1 MCVRLREEE
10 EDGRKE
16 MIECDEK
23 AAECNNDYR
32 RLDAFV
38 NPRHQ
43 SVSKVQLGFAEL
55 SRCKPKE
62 ANNASPLLCRVNFM
76 SA

>member
-1 MCVRLREEE
+1 
-10 EDGRKE
+10 